1 MSRCPVF
8 NAADVLGKRWTIP
21 LLQQVGL
28 NGSSGFNALHRRL
41 RAVSPKVLSQRLSE
55 LESLGVVA
63 KQAHGRRSAYAL
75 TAKGKELTAILDS
88 LRHWHDRHSGSA
100 RCLGRDCTACPLYA

>member
-28 NGSSGFNALHRRL
+28 NG
-41 RAVSPKVLSQRLSE
+41 
-55 LESLGVVA
+55 
-63 KQAHGRRSAYAL
+63 RRSAYAL
-75 TAKGKELTAILDS
+75 TPKGKELTTILDS